1 MFAGNTLKI
10 VMTLSAT
17 FAIATLTGCN
27 EQNKTASIDTAAQQY
42 AMAAGS
48 NTLGAG
54 DSLGSQ
60 VFSTSDDTVRMAVL
74 RQSESA
80 IAVAEAKVKDGT
92 YEQWYASFDR
102 DPGAVR
108 LAKARQAD
116 NNGLKPSSSST
127 DTYVDVPV
135 PQPVR

>member
-1 MFAGNTLKI
+1 MFASNTLKI
-10 VMTLSAT
+10 VMTLAAT

-27 EQNKTASIDTAAQQY
+27 EQAKTASIDTAAQQY
-42 AMAAGS
+42 AMAANG
-48 NTLGAG
+48 TLGAG

-108 LAKARQAD
+108 LAKARQSD
-116 NNGLKPSSSST
+116 NDGLKPSTSST
-127 DTYVDVPV
+127 DTFVDVPV